1 MPLRIGIIGCGRIL
15 NAHLRGLKLLKDRR
29 LADFTITALCSRDI
43 RDALM
48 FRSPDDGV
56 PPRAPVTDAPNDGL
70 SAPHHY
76 ISNIQ
81 GDEPRVY
88 DDFRQV
94 AVDDQVDAVIV
105 LTALDSHHEI
115 GLPFLESGKHV
126 LVEKP
131 MAITIAAGRKMVE
144 AAELTGAVLATAE
157 VARFLPECRARHWA
171 IGDGR
176 IGDFRMLVSGMMGHP
191 DWSPDHI
198 VGDTPWRHQKLRG
211 GGGPSIDLGVHRL
224 NQIEYECGPIASI
237 SAMAATT
244 EPVRRYRPEAPLA
257 GEIQADAEDTVFAS
271 LRFASGAIGTLLL
284 SWGGRG
290 RLVDLPAFA
299 IFGSEGSI
307 HGNQLTIAGRPES
320 DLVGV
325 MRSSA
330 DPGTLQTWFPE
341 EISDVFALEAL
352 DWIAAI
358 DAGHT
363 GRRPEIDGQAGL
375 RDLAAAFAILES
387 DMARR
392 EVAVDDVLAG
402 VIDTYQRPINE
413 ALGI

>member
-1 MPLRIGIIGCGRIL
+1 
-15 NAHLRGLKLLKDRR
+15 
-29 LADFTITALCSRDI
+29 
-43 RDALM
+43 
-48 FRSPDDGV
+48 
-56 PPRAPVTDAPNDGL
+56 
-70 SAPHHY
+70 
-76 ISNIQ
+76 
-81 GDEPRVY
+81 
-88 DDFRQV
+88 V
-94 AVDDQVDAVIV
+94 AVDDEVDAVIV

-115 GLPFLESGKHV
+115 GLAFLESEKHV

-131 MAITIAAGRKMVE
+131 LAITIAAGRKLVE
-144 AAELTGAVLATAE
+144 AAERTGAVLATAE
-157 VARFLPECRARHWA
+157 SARFLPECRARHWA
-171 IGDGR
+171 IGSRR

-211 GGGPSIDLGVHRL
+211 GGGPSIDLGFHRL

-244 EPVRRYRPEAPLA
+244 EPVRRYRSEAPSD

-271 LRFASGAIGTLLL
+271 LRFASGTIGTLLL

-307 HGNQLTIAGRPES
+307 HGSQLTNADGDDS

-330 DPGTLQTWFPE
+330 NRSTLQSWFPE
-341 EISDVFALEAL
+341 GISDVFTLEAL

-358 DAGHT
+358 DARGT

-387 DMARR
+387 DMTRR
-392 EVAVDDVLAG
+392 EVAVEDVLAG
-402 VIDTYQRPINE
+402 AIEAYQRPINQV
-413 ALGI
+413 LGI